1 MRIFVTG
8 ASGWIGS
15 AVTAEL
21 LAAGHHVVGLARS
34 DSAAATIAGLGAE
47 VRRGSLDDLD
57 SLRAGADDSE
67 GVVHLGYNHD
77 FSDMQGAAETDR
89 RAITT
94 LGDALA
100 GTGRPLFIASGV
112 AGLSRDG
119 TPATEDE
126 PGDPASHPRVANAAA
141 ALAYADRGVRAGVIR
156 FAPTVH
162 GDGDHGFIAVLVDAA
177 RRHGVSA
184 YVGDGSGAWPA
195 VHRAD
200 AATLVR
206 LAIEQAPAAAVLHA
220 VAEPGVST
228 KAIAEAIGRGLDL
241 PVKSVPAQEAPAH
254 FGWIGMFFGLNMPA
268 SSEYTQ
274 RQYGWTPTHPTLL
287 EDLDA
292 GYYTRS

>member
-21 LAAGHHVVGLARS
+21 LAHGHQVVGLARS
-34 DSAAATIAGLGAE
+34 DSAAATIAALGAE

-57 SLRAGADDSE
+57 ALRAGATDAE

-77 FSDMQGAAETDR
+77 FSDMQGAARTDQL
-89 RAITT
+89 AITT

-100 GTGRPLFIASGV
+100 GTGRPFFIASGV

-119 TPATEDE
+119 VPATEHDG
-126 PGDPASHPRVANAAA
+126 GDPSAHPRVANAAA
-141 ALAYADRGVRAGVIR
+141 ALEYANRGVRAGVLR

-162 GDGDHGFIAVLVDAA
+162 GDGDHGFIAVLVDTA
-177 RRHGVSA
+177 RRQGVSA
-184 YVGDGSGAWPA
+184 YVGDGNGAWPA
-195 VHRAD
+195 VHRLD

-206 LAIEQAPAAAVLHA
+206 LAVEKAPAASVLHV
-220 VAEPGVST
+220 VAESAVPT

-241 PVKSVPAQEAPAH
+241 PVTSVPAADALAH
-254 FGWIGMFFGLNMPA
+254 FGWIGMFFGLDMPA

-274 RQYGWTPTHPTLL
+274 QQYDWKPTHPTLL

-292 GYYTRS
+292 GHYTKS